1 MAVYNVDENLT
12 LVLLSAMTHYFLVL
26 VLVLVSRELVLA
38 LVLAQLVLTTTLR
51 RCDFLLMARTQQL
64 DVMRQCS
71 CIHYLHL
78 VFISHRQV
86 VQRLVV
92 QYSYQHR
99 AAVVSAGE

>member
-12 LVLLSAMTHYFLVL
+12 PVLLIAKHTCFMSHYPVL
-26 VLVLVSRELVLA
+26 VLV

-51 RCDFLLMARTQQL
+51 RCDFLLVVRTQQL

-78 VFISHRQV
+78 VFISHSQI

-99 AAVVSAGE
+99 DAVVSAVE

>member
-12 LVLLSAMTHYFLVL
+12 FVLLSAMTHYFLVL
-26 VLVLVSRELVLA
+26 V

-51 RCDFLLMARTQQL
+51 RCDFLLMVRTQQL

-99 AAVVSAGE
+99 DAVVSAGE

>member
-1 MAVYNVDENLT
+1 MHTCFMSHLP
-12 LVLLSAMTHYFLVL
+12 VL
-26 VLVLVSRELVLA
+26 VLV
-38 LVLAQLVLTTTLR
+38 LVLAQLVLTTTLG
-51 RCDFLLMARTQQL
+51 RCDFLLVVRTQQL

-99 AAVVSAGE
+99 DAVVSAGE